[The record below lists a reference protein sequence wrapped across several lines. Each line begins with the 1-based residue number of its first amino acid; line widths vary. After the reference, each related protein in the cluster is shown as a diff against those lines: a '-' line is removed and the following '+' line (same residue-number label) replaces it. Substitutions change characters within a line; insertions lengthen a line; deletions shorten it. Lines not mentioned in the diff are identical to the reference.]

1 MPIACAVIVAPSQPC
16 GIGTLT
22 TPVTFAAGRIHSS
35 HDIASGLS
43 DVGLKHKVNED
54 HFVIAALQRS
64 ADVRQTSLPDPRV
77 FDVLRGPEA
86 LVFLVA
92 DGVGGRPGGALASE
106 TAVTALMEYIGRA
119 AGPIHQLDV
128 DREHEFLGQLEA
140 AVHEAHD
147 RVVAQSGGKGQGPAT
162 TLTMATLVWPR
173 VYLVH
178 VGDSRAF
185 YLHKGR
191 LKQLTRDQTTGEYM
205 VDAGAWTEEQ
215 AAKVSFCTPEEL
227 LPYLDSVEAEALSAQ
242 RTVRGYKV
250 KVRFKPAKLEE
261 REAKRGAVSGVIAKA
276 MKRMKQGKK

>member
-1 MPIACAVIVAPSQPC
+1 MTATAV
-16 GIGTLT
+16 
-22 TPVTFAAGRIHSS
+22 AARV
-35 HDIASGLS
+35 DASGLS
-43 DVGLKHKVNED
+43 DVGLKRKVNED

-215 AAKVSFCTPEEL
+215 AAKAPMGGTLVSALGGDEMTVAVGLVDLQPGDVLLLCTDGLTRHVGDERIAEILKRAPDAETACREL
-227 LPYLDSVEAEALSAQ
+227 VADALAGGGHDNV
-242 RTVRGYKV
+242 TVLV
-250 KVRFKPAKLEE
+250 A
-261 REAKRGAVSGVIAKA
+261 
-276 MKRMKQGKK
+276 RMQG